1 MSPTYTI
8 GELRGNVEVD
18 PLSHSGGHSMKVSV
32 VRVALL
38 TLVACQSGVPA
49 PGSNGQPT
57 SITPARSARVTPM
70 RMRAASSD
78 RPVGEVAPPFT
89 LTASD
94 GSGLALTRI
103 DARAVAEG
111 PLAYTELHLYFHNPE
126 SRTREGTFAITL
138 PPGAA
143 VSRFAMELNG
153 QFQEAEVVE
162 KAKAR
167 RVYEDFLHRKQ
178 DPALL
183 EKAAGNQFSA
193 RVFPI
198 AANADKHLVL
208 SFSQELVGRGY
219 SLPLLGLP
227 RTAQVDVRLDAI
239 YLDGTRK
246 RQTLSERHWQ
256 PDHDFVGDVPSAAAA
271 VTAGNLVVG
280 AIPFSD
286 AAAATVPGEPPRQ
299 ILLAVDTSASRAL
312 GFTSYVRSIRGLV
325 GELRARYGD
334 PIELQVVAFDQD
346 TQPIFNGSAAG
357 FGEAHELALLER
369 GAAGASDLGQL
380 FATIAGSRR
389 GVYRRVVLVTD
400 GVATAGPDT
409 PELLASLRNLPVDRI
424 DVVLV
429 GGIRDDQLAASLAH
443 ALPRAGDVFDLDD
456 GVREVAAGLG
466 EPVSVGVPIQIPG
479 ATWVYPSRVPAAR
492 PASSIMVYAR
502 MPSPTQAIDV
512 YIGGKKRTIGLGTS
526 SEPLVQRAVA
536 GAEIAELEAKLA
548 TAEGDAGKALRADI
562 AKRSVAARVL
572 SSQTSMLVLET
583 ERDYDRYQIERTA
596 LADILVVGDDG
607 IAPMH
612 RDQIAVNDAAA
623 TDQRKEATLSRA
635 EAIEQARTAGVL
647 GTLGSN
653 PGSPFATV
661 TGSGEISSAFDD
673 IDVQGGLLGNEAGG
687 GGTGAGTIGTGRYGT
702 IGHGSGTGVGYGVGA
717 GRGGMRG
724 RTAVVPLVRIGQA
737 STLGALDKAII
748 RRYIKRNI
756 PRIAFCYERELL
768 ARPGIKG
775 AVLAQFTIMP
785 SGRVI
790 NATAS
795 GVDPTVSSCI
805 ATVIGNI
812 EFPRPRDLGLVKV
825 SYPFS
830 FHPSDATA
838 PKTDTRPAPAPQ
850 PPTEAELA
858 AARTEAANLPPLTTS
873 SWNGSTGSSDPSVGS
888 VAVTGK
894 MAEVVAAIK
903 SGNGDKALS
912 IARAW
917 RDEAPGD
924 VLALLA
930 LGEALEAN
938 KDTSGAARMYGSIID
953 LYSGRADLRRLAGER
968 LERLGTAGRAL
979 AIDTYTK
986 AVRDRPDHA
995 TGHRLLAYALVRG
1008 GDLAGA
1014 FDAILAGVDQEY
1026 PSGRFRGAD
1035 RVMAED
1041 AGMIGAAYIA
1051 AGGPRVKVMEELTRR
1066 SLSLADG
1073 PSTRFIMYW
1082 ETDANDV
1089 DFHIYDARGGHA
1101 WYSEMNLPSGGE
1113 LYADV
1118 TTGYGPECFAIKGR
1132 PAAGPYKLS
1141 INYYSQGPMGFGMG
1155 LLQIQSFDG
1164 KGFVF
1169 EDRPYVIMQ
1178 NRAFVDLGAWSP
1190 A

>member
-1 MSPTYTI
+1 
-8 GELRGNVEVD
+8 
-18 PLSHSGGHSMKVSV
+18 
-32 VRVALL
+32 
-38 TLVACQSGVPA
+38 
-49 PGSNGQPT
+49 
-57 SITPARSARVTPM
+57 M
-70 RMRAASSD
+70 RMRAVSSD
-78 RPVGEVAPPFT
+78 RPVGDAAPPFT

-94 GSGLALTRI
+94 GSGLALTRL

-126 SRTREGTFAITL
+126 GRTREGTFTITL
-138 PPGAA
+138 PSGAA

-198 AANADKHLVL
+198 PANADKHLVL

-219 SLPLLGLP
+219 TLPLLGLP
-227 RTAQVDVRLDAI
+227 RTAQVDVRLDAV
-239 YLDGTRK
+239 YLDGTHK

-256 PDHDFVGDVPSAAAA
+256 PDHDFTGDVGSSAAA

-280 AIPFSD
+280 AIPFTEGD
-286 AAAATVPGEPPRQ
+286 VRTARGEAPRQ
-299 ILLAVDTSASRAL
+299 ILLGVDTSASRAL
-312 GFTSYVRSIRGLV
+312 GFRRYVHSIRGLV
-325 GELRARYGD
+325 GELRATYGD

-346 TQPIFNGSAAG
+346 TQPIFNGSASD
-357 FGEAHELALLER
+357 FGEAQELAFLER
-369 GAAGASDLGQL
+369 GAAGASDFSQL
-380 FATIAGSRR
+380 FATIGASRR
-389 GVYRRVVLVTD
+389 GVYRRVVIVTD

-409 PELLASLRNLPVDRI
+409 PELLGSLRNLPVDRV
-424 DVVLV
+424 DVILS
-429 GGIRDDQLAASLAH
+429 GGLRDDKLAASLVR

-456 GVREVAAGLG
+456 GVRQVAAGLG
-466 EPVSVGVPIQIPG
+466 EPVAVGVPITIPG
-479 ATWVYPSRVPAAR
+479 ATWVYPTHVPAAR
-492 PASSIMVYAR
+492 PASSIMVYAK
-502 MPSPTQAIDV
+502 MPSPTQAIDI

-536 GAEIAELEAKLA
+536 GAEIAELEEKLA
-548 TAEGDAGKALRADI
+548 TAEGDAGKALREDI
-562 AKRSVAARVL
+562 AERSVASRVL

-607 IAPMH
+607 IAPLH
-612 RDQIAVNDAAA
+612 RDQIAVNGAAEA
-623 TDQRKEATLSRA
+623 QKQKEVALSRE
-635 EAIEQARTAGVL
+635 EAIEQARNAGVL
-647 GTLGSN
+647 GTLAAD
-653 PGSPFATV
+653 PGGPFNSI
-661 TGSGEISSAFDD
+661 TGSGDISAGFDD
-673 IDVQGGLLGNEAGG
+673 RDVQGGVLGNEAGEMNGGFGFGRSGFGPG
-687 GGTGAGTIGTGRYGT
+687 GGGSGAGTIGTGQYGT
-702 IGHGSGTGVGYGVGA
+702 IGHGSGTGVGYGVGG

-724 RTAVVPLVRIGQA
+724 RSASVPMVRIGQPA
-737 STLGALDKAII
+737 TLGSLDKAII

-756 PRIAFCYERELL
+756 QRITYCYERELL
-768 ARPGIKG
+768 TKPGLKG
-775 AVLAQFTIMP
+775 DVLAQFTIMP
-785 SGRVI
+785 SGRVVA
-790 NATAS
+790 ATAS
-795 GVDPTVSSCI
+795 GVDPTVSSCVGN
-805 ATVIGNI
+805 VIGAI
-812 EFPRPRDLGLVKV
+812 EFPRPRDGSLVKV
-825 SYPFS
+825 NYPFTFS
-830 FHPSDATA
+830 PSDSVQ
-838 PKTDTRPAPAPQ
+838 PKPDPRPTPAPM

-858 AARTEAANLPPLTTS
+858 AARTEAANLPPVS
-873 SWNGSTGSSDPSVGS
+873 VAVADSPSGSSDPAAGS
-888 VAVTGK
+888 IALTGK
-894 MAEVVAAIK
+894 MGEVMVAIK
-903 SGNGDKALS
+903 AGNADKALTV
-912 IARAW
+912 ARAW
-917 RDEAPGD
+917 HDSAPGD

-930 LGEALEAN
+930 LGEALEAT
-938 KDTSGAARMYGSIID
+938 KDVTGAARMYGSIID
-953 LYSGRADLRRLAGER
+953 LYSSRADLRRLAGER
-968 LERLGTAGRAL
+968 LERLGVVGRSL
-979 AIDTYTK
+979 AVDTYAK

-995 TGHRLLAYALVRG
+995 TGHRLLAYALVRK
-1008 GDLAGA
+1008 GDMAAA

-1026 PSGRFRGAD
+1026 PNGRFRGAD
-1035 RVMAED
+1035 RVMGED

-1051 AGGPRVKVMEELTRR
+1051 AGAPRVKVMEELTKR

-1073 PSTRFIMYW
+1073 PTTRFIMYW

-1101 WYSEMNLPSGGE
+1101 WYSEMSLPSGGE

-1132 PAAGPYKLS
+1132 PAAAPYKLS

-1164 KGFVF
+1164 KTFRF

-1178 NRAFVDLGAWSP
+1178 NRAFVDLGSWSP
-1190 A
+1190 S